1 MYAWA
6 TANWV
11 PLTVGAVLGI
21 LAASG
26 VGCKVMLNL
35 VKLVRT
41 WAEVS
46 TILAGEVEKTPSKSP
61 VKMGVGME
69 SVSAPAEV
77 AETISFLAQT
87 LDRKKDTPETPKQFR
102 GRLGRLLVGRALDRL
117 MRK

>member
-26 VGCKVMLNL
+26 LGCKVMLNL

-46 TILAGEVEKTPSKSP
+46 TILAGSLEKTDATRVKRAVKADSDEASP
-61 VKMGVGME
+61 
-69 SVSAPAEV
+69 AV

-87 LDRKKDTPETPKQFR
+87 LDAGKKDPETPRQFR
-102 GRLGRLLVGRALDRL
+102 GRLGRLLLGRVLDRAL
-117 MRK
+117 RK